1 MRRGKRELKNETTI
15 KGTASGG
22 KNKKSKKAISKAL
35 IIIAI
40 IIVIFVIG
48 LLVNE
53 FVVFDNNKT
62 TNLVINNK
70 NVTSNLKQQI
80 LIEDNI
86 IYLSESDIANFFDK
100 YIYEEKETNQIIT
113 TYEKKIAAIGFEDN
127 KITIN
132 GSDKNI

>member
-1 MRRGKRELKNETTI
+1 M
-15 KGTASGG
+15 
-22 KNKKSKKAISKAL
+22 
-35 IIIAI
+35 
-40 IIVIFVIG
+40 
-48 LLVNE
+48 LVNE

-100 YIYEEKETNQIIT
+100 YIYEEKKLI
-113 TYEKKIAAIGFEDN
+113 K
-127 KITIN
+127 
-132 GSDKNI
+132 

>member
-1 MRRGKRELKNETTI
+1 MRRGKRDLKNETTI

-62 TNLVINNK
+62 TNGGLC
-70 NVTSNLKQQI
+70 
-80 LIEDNI
+80 ER
-86 IYLSESDIANFFDK
+86 
-100 YIYEEKETNQIIT
+100 
-113 TYEKKIAAIGFEDN
+113 
-127 KITIN
+127 
-132 GSDKNI
+132 